1 MHDMADLQIVAD
13 GYFDGN
19 THHPHGPFTLTVRD
33 GCISEICEGESLC
46 EGMEVRRAR
55 FLMPGLVE
63 AHCHLFLDGGELDP
77 VRRAA
82 YLQASHDSMLAV
94 GRRSVGQSLA
104 AGVTL
109 VRDAGDI
116 HGINLLLRA
125 EQQQAQVLPNVLCA
139 GRAIR
144 NARRYGSFMAQ
155 ELTAQTSPEQLVSEL
170 AVHADQIKI
179 LMTGILDF
187 EAGTVKGAVQFTQE
201 QATQIVSAARRRGLR
216 TFAHCSGADGI
227 DIALAAGVDSIE
239 HGFFVTREQ
248 LQIMADRAVSWVPT
262 FSPVHFQWSH
272 PEIANWSLPTVG
284 NLERI
289 LDDHR
294 RQLAHA
300 YALGVPVLVGSDA
313 GSLGV
318 PHGSGCADEL
328 ILMAAA
334 GVPLCRLLHSATALP
349 RMLWGCAPADIAP
362 GCRAEIVLFDQS
374 PFADLRALR
383 RPVAVVRDG
392 QLSQSEPALS

>member
-1 MHDMADLQIVAD
+1 MPALQIVVD
-13 GYFDGN
+13 SYFDGS
-19 THHPHGPFTLTVRD
+19 THHPNGPFTLTVRE
-33 GCISEICEGESLC
+33 GCISEIDHGDTPYA
-46 EGMEVRRAR
+46 GMPVQRAR

-77 VRRAA
+77 AKRTR
-82 YLQASHDSMLAV
+82 YLQASHDEMRAL
-94 GRRSVGQSLA
+94 GRQSVRQSLA

-116 HGINLLLRA
+116 HGINLRLRD
-125 EQQQAQVLPNVLCA
+125 EQRDAQALPTVVCA

-155 ELTAQTSPEQLVSEL
+155 ELTEQTSPAQLVSEL
-170 AVHADQIKI
+170 AVDADQIKI
-179 LMTGILDF
+179 LMTGIIDF
-187 EAGTVKGAVQFTQE
+187 EAGAVQGAPQFTQD
-201 QATQIVSAARRRGLR
+201 QATKIVLAARAHGLR
-216 TFAHCSGADGI
+216 TFAHCSGVAGI

-239 HGFFVTREQ
+239 HGFFVTRKQ
-248 LQIMADRAVSWVPT
+248 LQIMADRAVCWVPT

-272 PEIANWSLPTVG
+272 PEIVGWSPQAVG

-313 GSLGV
+313 GSMGV
-318 PHGSGCADEL
+318 PHGSACVDEL
-328 ILMAAA
+328 MLMADA
-334 GVPLCRLLHSATALP
+334 GISTTQLLHSATVLP
-349 RMLWGCAPADIAP
+349 RSLWACAPTDIAP
-362 GCRAEIVLFDQS
+362 GRGAEIVLFDQS
-374 PFADLRALR
+374 PFDDLRALR
-383 RPVAVVRDG
+383 RPAAVVRGG
-392 QLSQSEPALS
+392 QLSQPEPALS